1 MGGHPQEG
9 VFMKGHRIVWLE
21 AGKAA
26 VEEFELPLLP
36 RGQVLIK
43 TDYSVVS
50 AGTERAVFLGMPNTP
65 QKFPMYLGYSVSGR
79 IIETGQGVEGLN
91 DGDRVIVYPGSH
103 ASHIMRPVSDI
114 TRIEDATVS
123 ARDAAFL
130 VIGAF
135 SLAGLRKARVEIG
148 ESVLVI
154 GLGLLGLFAVQ
165 IARIG
170 GAMPVLAS
178 DFDDRRRRLAQDLGA
193 DYTFTP
199 AEKDFVQAVKNSTGG
214 KGADVVIEVT
224 GSPGAMQQ
232 ALESVARRGR
242 IILLG
247 CTRNPV
253 ESVDFY
259 KYVHR
264 PGVSIIGAHT
274 DVRPEHDSAPGYW
287 TMQDDL
293 KTLLRLLAAG
303 RIQVKPMVHGQV
315 LPEEAPDVYRR
326 LAEDSGSILGY
337 VFDWNAGG

>member
-1 MGGHPQEG
+1 
-9 VFMKGHRIVWLE
+9 
-21 AGKAA
+21 
-26 VEEFELPLLP
+26 
-36 RGQVLIK
+36 VLVK
-43 TDYSVVS
+43 TDYSVIS

-79 IIETGQGVEGLN
+79 IIETGQGVEGFN
-91 DGDRVIVYPGSH
+91 HGDRVIVYPGSH
-103 ASHIMRPVSDI
+103 ASHIISPVNNI
-114 TRIEDATVS
+114 TRIEDKAVS

-130 VIGAF
+130 VIGAM
-135 SLAGLRKARVEIG
+135 SLQGLRKARVELG
-148 ESVLVI
+148 ESVFVI

-165 IARIG
+165 IAHLS

-178 DFDDRRRRLAQDLGA
+178 DFDDRRRQLAQKLGA
-193 DYTFTP
+193 DCAFNP
-199 AEKDFVQAVKNSTGG
+199 AEKDFAQAVKSATGG

-224 GSPGAMQQ
+224 GSPGAMQH

-259 KYVHR
+259 KYVHH
-264 PGVSIIGAHT
+264 PGVSVIGAHT
-274 DVRPEHDSAPGYW
+274 NIRPEHDSAPGYW

-293 KTLLRLLAAG
+293 KTLLCLLAAG
-303 RIQVKPMVHGQV
+303 RLQVGAMVHGQV
-315 LPEEAPDVYRR
+315 LPEQAPEVYRK

-337 VFDWNAGG
+337 VFDWKEEKGN